1 MAAKDELGRRGEQ
14 LAAEH
19 VQARGMAVLDRN
31 WRCATGEID
40 LVARDGEQLV
50 FIEVKTRAGLGFGHP
65 LEAITQ
71 RKLARL
77 RQLAVEWCRA
87 HPDARGSVRIDAIGI
102 VIAAGRT
109 LSVEHLAGVH

>member
-14 LAAEH
+14 LAATH
-19 VQARGMAVLDRN
+19 LQDRGMAVLDRN

-40 LVARDGEQLV
+40 IVARDGEQLV
-50 FIEVKTRAGLGFGHP
+50 FVEVKTRAGLGFGHP
-65 LEAITQ
+65 LEAITH

-77 RQLAVEWCRA
+77 RQLAAEWCRA
-87 HPDARGSVRIDAIGI
+87 HPDARGAVRIDAIGI

-109 LSVEHLAGVH
+109 VSVEHLAGVH